1 MTKLWDSIK
10 AGASESGMGVFA
22 SENKDEKAAQRN
34 KKDPLF
40 GKSGKSGVGPY
51 SKESERLQSHSLLNS
66 IVARE
71 KKSQEKDK
79 EEAAT
84 TQAATQAA
92 QEAADTEYAR
102 SHPMPISDTASEK
115 IKQRKKA
122 AGQRRNSGRLST
134 VLSDTLG

>member
-22 SENKDEKAAQRN
+22 SQNKDEKAAQRN

-40 GKSGKSGVGPY
+40 GISGKRGMGPY

-66 IVARE
+66 IVSRE
-71 KKSQEKDK
+71 KKSGEKDK

-84 TQAATQAA
+84 NQAA

-102 SHPMPISDTASEK
+102 SHPMPLTDTASEK
-115 IKQRKKA
+115 IKQRKKIA
-122 AGQRRNSGRLST
+122 SQRRSSGRLST